1 MKISRQGYHSGVH
14 VTIMDSAIADKF
26 PGVLIFTVLHFRNSI
41 VMIQLAMVAGYSI
54 TRKTNPMH
62 GKPYAGG
69 RQARFFYYR
78 QPGSIYRQ
86 RKTPP
91 ARGFSNNNQ

>member
-1 MKISRQGYHSGVH
+1 MKISRQGYHSGVQ

-41 VMIQLAMVAGYSI
+41 VMIQLGMVAGYSI

-62 GKPYAGG
+62 GELYANGS
-69 RQARFFYYR
+69 RPVFYPDSQA
-78 QPGSIYRQ
+78 SI
-86 RKTPP
+86 
-91 ARGFSNNNQ
+91 SW